1 MEYSPCF
8 HGWLR
13 EHLALDF
20 SFEVTRVGL
29 DVNLLRSAA
38 RACTHLE
45 LAGSIL
51 ETTELM
57 WILVDFHMPE
67 LLLLDALFVC
77 LEVVHQV
84 FDLLDFGISIG
95 MHNHGKILH
104 EAEVGTHGV
113 SQASQ
118 LTELGDES
126 NLIARASVLVDEQGL
141 VHVGN
146 VLVISGPV
154 VLLIAGWSPLL
165 VKSRGGTLSEVNP
178 IDLVSLLVVSG
189 DHGRTSECFLDLSLG
204 ISATTLGLGFQ
215 VIHIAQTVV
224 CPNDLEADVDVEEDA

>member
-1 MEYSPCF
+1 MENSPSF

-13 EHLALDF
+13 EHLALNF
-20 SFEVTRVGL
+20 SFEVTSVGL
-29 DVNLLRSAA
+29 DVNRLRSAA
-38 RACTHLE
+38 GACTHQE
-45 LAGSIL
+45 LARSIL
-51 ETTELM
+51 EPTELM
-57 WILVDFHMPE
+57 WILVDLHMPE

-84 FDLLDFGISIG
+84 LDLLDFGISIG
-95 MHNHGKILH
+95 MHDHGKILH
-104 EAEVGTHGV
+104 EAEIGTHGV

-118 LTELGDES
+118 LTELGNES

-146 VLVISGPV
+146 VLVIPGPV

-165 VKSRGGTLSEVNP
+165 VESRGGTLSEVNP
-178 IDLVSLLVVSG
+178 IDFVGLLVVSG
-189 DHGRTSECFLDLSLG
+189 DHGRTSECFLDGSLG
-204 ISATTLGLGFQ
+204 FSAASLGLGTQ